1 MSKRRPLQN
10 FGHSRVPTDPT
21 YPAPFDDEWAL
32 AVCAAYVRKSCGRI
46 AGRIFEDRCRAS
58 ADYRACLFAV
68 VGSVPHARYP
78 GAAGAV
84 DVYLSVGWEPV
95 DGKIRARVVN
105 LG

>member
-1 MSKRRPLQN
+1 MKRRHPQRN
-10 FGHSRVPTDPT
+10 FGHSPVPNDPT
-21 YPAPFDDEWAL
+21 YPAPFADEWAL
-32 AVCAAYVRKSCGRI
+32 AVCATYVRKACGSV

-58 ADYRACLFAV
+58 ADYRACLFAAA
-68 VGSVPHARYP
+68 GHAALATHP
-78 GAAGAV
+78 GLSGAV